1 MFYDEDDREPYYN
14 QEDFLEEYEINLR
27 DIITKAVNDK
37 IKNTIEKLQ
46 SLEDENKSLSK
57 EVGELRRNAYST
69 ERLHK
74 EQLEKALKEKELE
87 VQKKLSS
94 GFIPH
99 DKVWY
104 IETKAK
110 QTKCEQCNGNYNVE
124 VEVLGKMT
132 KASCPHCSY
141 GNITTYTYSVK
152 QDTVSSIYYNYH
164 REDRNKNHGII
175 LNVDKIYL
183 DRYDGQKDSKSLYK
197 TLEDVQTECDIRNAK
212 ALE

>member
-46 SLEDENKSLSK
+46 SVEDKNNRLSK
-57 EVGELRRNAYST
+57 EISELKRNIYST

-74 EQLEKALKEKELE
+74 EQLDKALKEKELE
-87 VQKKLSS
+87 IQKKLSS
-94 GFIPH
+94 GFTPH

-104 IETKAK
+104 IESKAK

-183 DRYDGQKDSKSLYK
+183 DRYDGQKDSKSLYR
-197 TLEDVQTECDIRNAK
+197 TLEERKI
-212 ALE
+212 